1 MDLTIHR
8 PPLCSPRTGV
18 LTRFL
23 VDRSTPVLQNMGM
36 ASAPILDTRPVGASG
51 LPLTPEQERIISMPP
66 TQTRKWLAFAG
77 CAKTTTSVEYTH
89 AHKLPALY
97 LAFNQSIANDA
108 KGRFPSYVHVQT
120 AHGYAFSQMNVK
132 RYESRHIR
140 YSMKPEHLDP
150 AADMI
155 RPMSRMTDI
164 AMRRAILKALNA
176 FCISSDMQFTA
187 KHMESFPIALRPAA
201 LSMVKRVIDR
211 IIAFE
216 DSGMIFNPDVYLK
229 AFQLRGRV
237 EERFRYLILD
247 EAQDLNPVLIA
258 IAKQTGLPCMV
269 VGDPWQCL
277 PPGTMIS
284 TPEGRV
290 AIEKIAEGDLVLAG
304 MGRGVTRSARVT
316 KVRSFMADRLV
327 AIGTERGRRILST
340 LNHVHFAGFEAEAS
354 SPGQEDFRNDH
365 LDFTIT
371 MCGGDGRHEY
381 VIEGGDA
388 ADRQA
393 LERHGLSIDD
403 LADGG
408 WRVMAGSDDLGGI
421 HTLYADIAETI
432 PHARLIE
439 NAALASGPTLPL
451 TAAGRCLPG
460 MRIFVIDDDGVIVTD
475 TITHVQTMPYDGTVY
490 DIDVEGVHNFIA
502 DGVSTHNSIYR
513 FRGAEQAMD
522 HFDGDEFTLS
532 MSFRFG
538 PKVAAVGNF
547 ILKQSTNRPDHPIMG
562 NPMKDTRVQAYE
574 GSVKGRATMLARTNM
589 RLFESLVQIPHTFH
603 VVGGVKDMIDLV
615 EAGYHLWC
623 ESKGK
628 VARGTK
634 PFNAKMVRFK
644 NWDAVVDS
652 SEHDEEPELIRL
664 VKIMEAYQDKVPEI
678 LTSLRERSRDHEDD
692 ARFIVSTAHKAKGRE
707 WETVVLLD
715 DYFTLSQLRAM
726 RAKKRIT
733 SYEYDQ
739 EINLLYVAATRAIGT
754 LMISAPLFDEIA
766 AGTGLPR
773 Y

>member
-1 MDLTIHR
+1 
-8 PPLCSPRTGV
+8 
-18 LTRFL
+18 
-23 VDRSTPVLQNMGM
+23 MGM
-36 ASAPILDTRPVGASG
+36 ASAPILDTRPIGASG

-132 RYESRHIR
+132 RYDSRHIR

-150 AADMI
+150 ASDMI

-176 FCISSDMQFTA
+176 FCISSDTQFTA
-187 KHMESFPIALRPAA
+187 KHMDSFPIALRPAA
-201 LSMVKRVIDR
+201 LSMVKRVVDR

-229 AFQLRGRV
+229 AFQLRGQV

-284 TPEGRV
+284 TPGGKV
-290 AIEKIAEGDLVLAG
+290 AIETISEGDLVLAG
-304 MGRGVTRSARVT
+304 SGRGRTRSARVT
-316 KVRSFMADRLV
+316 KVRSFVAEALV
-327 AIGTERGRRILST
+327 TIGTENGREIVST
-340 LNHVHFAGFEAEAS
+340 PNHVHFAGFGEHGPTGRDRHGDVAGE
-354 SPGQEDFRNDH
+354 RR
-365 LDFTIT
+365 LDFSIT
-371 MCGGDGRHEY
+371 MCGDDGLHRYE
-381 VIEGGDA
+381 IDGND
-388 ADRQA
+388 DRDRDL
-393 LERHGLSIDD
+393 LERNGVSN
-403 LADGG
+403 ASRRDGG
-408 WRVMAGSDDLGGI
+408 WAIGAGTEDLGAA
-421 HTLYADIAETI
+421 YALFARIAKLA
-432 PHARLIE
+432 PHARLVE
-439 NAALASGPTLPL
+439 RAALASARSLPL
-451 TAAGRCLPG
+451 TAAEDCVAG
-460 MRIFVIDDDGVIVTD
+460 MTIFVVDDATGTIVTD
-475 TITHVQTMPYDGTVY
+475 TIKRVETDAYDGPVH
-490 DIDVEGVHNFIA
+490 DIDVEHLHNFIA
-502 DGVSTHNSIYR
+502 NDVPTHNSIYR

-522 HFDGDEFTLS
+522 HFDGEEFTLS

-664 VKIMEAYQDKVPEI
+664 VKIMDAYQEKVPEI
-678 LTSLRERSRDHEDD
+678 LASLRERSRDHEDD

-739 EINLLYVAATRAIGT
+739 EVNLLYVAATRAIGT
-754 LMISAPLFDEIA
+754 LMISAPLFDEIS

>member
-8 PPLCSPRTGV
+8 PLFCSIAKNV

-23 VDRSTPVLQNMGM
+23 VDRSGPVLQNMGM
-36 ASAPILDTRPVGASG
+36 ASAPILDIRPVGVSG
-51 LPLTPEQERIISMPP
+51 HPLTPEQERIIALPP
-66 TQTRKWLAFAG
+66 TETRKWVAFAG
-77 CAKTTTSVEYTH
+77 CAKTTTSVEYTN
-89 AHKLPALY
+89 AHRVPALY

-120 AHGYAFSQMNVK
+120 AHGYAFSQMNV
-132 RYESRHIR
+132 RRFDSRHIR

-176 FCISSDMQFTA
+176 FCISSDTQFSA
-187 KHMESFPIALRPAA
+187 KHMEGFPIALRGAA
-201 LSMVKRVIDR
+201 LSMVKRIIDR
-211 IIAFE
+211 IISFE

-229 AFQLRGRV
+229 AFQLRGCI
-237 EERFRYLILD
+237 EDRFRYIILD

-258 IAKQTGLPCMV
+258 IAKQSNLPCMV
-269 VGDPWQCL
+269 CGDPWQ
-277 PPGTMIS
+277 
-284 TPEGRV
+284 
-290 AIEKIAEGDLVLAG
+290 
-304 MGRGVTRSARVT
+304 
-316 KVRSFMADRLV
+316 
-327 AIGTERGRRILST
+327 
-340 LNHVHFAGFEAEAS
+340 
-354 SPGQEDFRNDH
+354 
-365 LDFTIT
+365 
-371 MCGGDGRHEY
+371 
-381 VIEGGDA
+381 
-388 ADRQA
+388 
-393 LERHGLSIDD
+393 
-403 LADGG
+403 
-408 WRVMAGSDDLGGI
+408 
-421 HTLYADIAETI
+421 
-432 PHARLIE
+432 
-439 NAALASGPTLPL
+439 
-451 TAAGRCLPG
+451 
-460 MRIFVIDDDGVIVTD
+460 
-475 TITHVQTMPYDGTVY
+475 
-490 DIDVEGVHNFIA
+490 
-502 DGVSTHNSIYR
+502 SIYR

-522 HFDGDEFTLS
+522 HFDGQVLNLS
-532 MSFRFG
+532 TSFRFG
-538 PKVAAVGNF
+538 PRVASVANF
-547 ILKQSTNRPDHPIMG
+547 ILKQSTNRPDHPILG
-562 NPMKDTRVQAYE
+562 NITKDTRVQAYE

-628 VARGTK
+628 TARGTK

-678 LTSLRERSRDHEDD
+678 LASLRERSRDHEDD

-715 DYFTLSQLRAM
+715 DYFTLAQLRAM

-739 EINLLYVAATRAIGT
+739 EVNLLYVAATRAIGT
-754 LMISAPLFDEIA
+754 LMISAPLFDEIS